1 MSKITRQPGQ
11 WFVSLLLFAL
21 CAAVARA
28 DEPQLPVALRGDYVC
43 AGSPADYAEVR
54 HVTLTGTN
62 AQLGPPAH
70 ARRATLSTDAG
81 TDPVRTNERR
91 CRLLRQASRRRRNQF
106 QWPVVCP

>member
-62 AQLGPPAH
+62 AQIGRALAHLAQKYHHLAPA
-70 ARRATLSTDAG
+70 ASS
-81 TDPVRTNERR
+81 DPLRTRVERHY
-91 CRLLRQASRRRRNQF
+91 LQTQA
-106 QWPVVCP
+106 